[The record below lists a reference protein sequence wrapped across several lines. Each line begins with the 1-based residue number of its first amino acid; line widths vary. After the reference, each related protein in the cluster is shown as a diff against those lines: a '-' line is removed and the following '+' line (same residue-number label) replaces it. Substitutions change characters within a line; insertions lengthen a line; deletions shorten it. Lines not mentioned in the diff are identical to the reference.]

1 MNDMP
6 FKYDGDKTPTES
18 NSHPLGSIQGHVTTE
33 LIGNSCNVPQGSP
46 IQGGEEHPPRATVL
60 SAKERMSLIN
70 ARAVKLSRAF
80 NTCKATNLNRYAY
93 SVPPPSLLDLK
104 ESLQMFGLA
113 SKIYQAP
120 YYSNNSDIPE
130 IPKEFAGLVYRLKG
144 GQGIATLDE
153 WSTDKGNDGGNSPD
167 ALQRLNATGIGG
179 WEYASHPP
187 SVKEVRL
194 SLNCGAKENRAKEVL
209 RSQVP

>member
-1 MNDMP
+1 MP
-6 FKYDGDKTPTES
+6 FKYDDGDKTPTQS
-18 NSHPLGSIQGHVTTE
+18 NSHPLGSVQDVTTE
-33 LIGNSCNVPQGSP
+33 LIGNPCNVQQGSP
-46 IQGGEEHPPRATVL
+46 IQGGEEHPPSATIQ

-93 SVPPPSLLDLK
+93 SVPPPSLQDLK
-104 ESLQMFGLA
+104 ESLPVFGLA

-120 YYSNNSDIPE
+120 HYSNDSDIPE

-144 GQGIATLDE
+144 GQGIATLEE
-153 WSTDKGNDGGNSPD
+153 WSTDKGNEGGNSPD
-167 ALQRLNATGIGG
+167 VLHRLNATGIGG

-187 SVKEVRL
+187 SVKEVRV
-194 SLNCGAKENRAKEVL
+194 SLNCRAKEKRAKEVS

>member
-1 MNDMP
+1 MP
-6 FKYDGDKTPTES
+6 FKYDDGDKTPTES
-18 NSHPLGSIQGHVTTE
+18 NFHPLGSIEAPVTTE
-33 LIGNSCNVPQGSP
+33 LIGNPCIVQQGLP
-46 IQGGEEHPPRATVL
+46 IQGGEEHPPSATAL

-70 ARAVKLSRAF
+70 ARAVKLSRVF
-80 NTCKATNLNRYAY
+80 NTCKATNLNRYVY
-93 SVPPPSLLDLK
+93 SVPPPSLRDLK

-120 YYSNNSDIPE
+120 YYSNDSDIPE

-144 GQGIATLDE
+144 GQGIATLEE
-153 WSTDKGNDGGNSPD
+153 WSTDKGNDGDNSPD
-167 ALQRLNATGIGG
+167 VLHCLNSTGIGG
-179 WEYASHPP
+179 WEYAGHPP

-194 SLNCGAKENRAKEVL
+194 SLNCGEKKKRAKEVL